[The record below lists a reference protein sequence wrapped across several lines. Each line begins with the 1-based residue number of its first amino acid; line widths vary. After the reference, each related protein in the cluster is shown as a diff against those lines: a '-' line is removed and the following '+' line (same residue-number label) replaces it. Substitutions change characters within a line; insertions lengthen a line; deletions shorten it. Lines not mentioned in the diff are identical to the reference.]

1 MREIK
6 LRAWDKKEKKMHY
19 GNMEMFDDMIGF
31 RFGHFGIDTSKEDI
45 ELMQCTGL
53 EDIKGKEI
61 YGGDI
66 VEVSTLGI
74 NYKRDYIKGVVEPI
88 DGCYTVTF
96 LSPVYDVTLKV
107 QRKSLYVK
115 CFTVNQDIKVIGSI
129 HENPE
134 IFEGVYNT
142 ETINQNNM
150 TMENY

>member
-6 LRAWDKKEKKMHY
+6 FRAWDKKEKKMRTVNSISFHS
-19 GNMEMFDDMIGF
+19 ECDCFDY
-31 RFGHFGIDTSKEDI
+31 DI
-45 ELMQCTGL
+45 SHLPKVFNLWGYDIISQEPMLLHREENEVVLLQYTGL
-53 EDIKGKEI
+53 KDKNGKEI

-74 NYKRDYIKGVVEPI
+74 NYKRDYIKGVVESI

-115 CFTVNQDIKVIGSI
+115 CFTVNQDIKVIGNI
-129 HENPE
+129 YENH
-134 IFEGVYNT
+134 ND
-142 ETINQNNM
+142 
-150 TMENY
+150 